1 MGFCFCK
8 REKTKNVDMDGKSKN
23 YSNAEFDNMIPKIDN
38 AVESSEIFSEYI
50 NAVNEK
56 NILQLFSYIDSEVA
70 IKFENDFCMK
80 ITPKTLGEIALVQIY
95 AMISSKKNSSK
106 LIRSFC
112 SREILL
118 KLLDSLN
125 ISSQGLNKQN
135 IRFDLSMLILSALSS
150 NTIFCELFFVD
161 EMNNM
166 ISHISFFKGKKY
178 SNYKLHIISSL
189 QILRRIY
196 IRNIEFREEFIN
208 RSGFQCLS
216 DCLQSG
222 EANITLEVLYCIDD
236 LIYVDENEIT
246 VSIVERLIKLNVEK
260 ILLET
265 LNKVNDC
272 NYCVDLK
279 EEIENEIRRLI
290 VIFGNKNCDF
300 IVTTEGNIDISTK
313 DFLIQ
318 KKNTV

>member
-1 MGFCFCK
+1 M
-8 REKTKNVDMDGKSKN
+8 
-23 YSNAEFDNMIPKIDN
+23 
-38 AVESSEIFSEYI
+38 
-50 NAVNEK
+50 
-56 NILQLFSYIDSEVA
+56 
-70 IKFENDFCMK
+70 
-80 ITPKTLGEIALVQIY
+80 
-95 AMISSKKNSSK
+95 
-106 LIRSFC
+106 
-112 SREILL
+112 
-118 KLLDSLN
+118 
-125 ISSQGLNKQN
+125 
-135 IRFDLSMLILSALSS
+135 
-150 NTIFCELFFVD
+150 
-161 EMNNM
+161 
-166 ISHISFFKGKKY
+166 
-178 SNYKLHIISSL
+178 
-189 QILRRIY
+189 
-196 IRNIEFREEFIN
+196 
-208 RSGFQCLS
+208 
-216 DCLQSG
+216 
-222 EANITLEVLYCIDD
+222 LYCIDD